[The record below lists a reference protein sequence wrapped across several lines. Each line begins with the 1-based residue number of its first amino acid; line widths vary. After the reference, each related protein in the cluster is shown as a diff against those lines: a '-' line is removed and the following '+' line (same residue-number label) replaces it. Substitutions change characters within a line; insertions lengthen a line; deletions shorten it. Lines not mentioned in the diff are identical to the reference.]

1 MVRTAFQSDI
11 FKSIVAKLS
20 YCVRSS
26 YQIIYSTDC
35 GSYFVRKINKPDSTE
50 LKFMAYYLY
59 TLLLFLKSC
68 EHVDTTNIHYL
79 KQTYIPLVNI
89 FKRALHVKL
98 YDENCFNKKIQTS
111 AASISYKQDTLQFPN
126 ETSFQL
132 PSVSELHKET
142 ENVLQNHYLK

>member
-26 YQIIYSTDC
+26 YQIIYSTGC

-50 LKFMAYYLY
+50 LKFMAYDLY

-98 YDENCFNKKIQTS
+98 YDENCFNKKIKLLLPIFLINKIHYSLLMKLLFNFLLCQN
-111 AASISYKQDTLQFPN
+111 SIK
-126 ETSFQL
+126 
-132 PSVSELHKET
+132 K
-142 ENVLQNHYLK
+142 LKMSSKTIT